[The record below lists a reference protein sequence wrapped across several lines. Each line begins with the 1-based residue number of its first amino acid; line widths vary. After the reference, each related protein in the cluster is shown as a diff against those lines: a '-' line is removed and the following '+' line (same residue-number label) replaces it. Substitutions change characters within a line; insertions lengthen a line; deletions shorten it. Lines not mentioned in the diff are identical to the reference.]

1 MFSTLAVLVYLLAFA
16 IPLLLLYRYHSA
28 AWYWHVLAILAA
40 LGMGFIQTPESWKSA
55 TFDLC
60 FGAVFVVLVV
70 WGIGGLVAFRWHRER
85 HA

>member
-16 IPLLLLYRYHSA
+16 IPLLLLYHYHSA

-40 LGMGFIQTPESWKSA
+40 LGMGFIQTPENWKSP